1 MRKRLNHTSY
11 CPSLFRVLA
20 AYEEDHVPLGGIDVV
35 VLKEEDFVDTIF
47 LEGAELDEQS
57 NRSSQGLF
65 NDQILLA
72 SDLEFVSS
80 CAYLDGHSCVLHT
93 PSRIWS
99 RSRRALSVIS
109 CELIALTAEW
119 AAITSSDCVYGIQSY
134 RRKKRCSRRPPAAS
148 LRFWR

>member
-72 SDLEFVSS
+72 SDLESVSS
-80 CAYLDGHSCVLHT
+80 CTYFDRHS
-93 PSRIWS
+93 
-99 RSRRALSVIS
+99 
-109 CELIALTAEW
+109 
-119 AAITSSDCVYGIQSY
+119 
-134 RRKKRCSRRPPAAS
+134 
-148 LRFWR
+148 